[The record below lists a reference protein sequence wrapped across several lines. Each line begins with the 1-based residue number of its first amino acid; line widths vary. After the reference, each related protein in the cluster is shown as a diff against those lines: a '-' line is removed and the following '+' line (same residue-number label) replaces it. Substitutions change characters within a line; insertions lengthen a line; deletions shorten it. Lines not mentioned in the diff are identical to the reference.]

1 MFGEVDYFKWGFD
14 FFHGCHPSQ
23 HQFPEISSNFE
34 KMRREFFDENLEFFF
49 NFERSFCAC
58 GLTDFTTG
66 LIAATGFD
74 VFCSELLVEF
84 P

>member
-14 FFHGCHPSQ
+14 FFTDATLVNINSLKF
-23 HQFPEISSNFE
+23 HQISEKCTENFSMEISN
-34 KMRREFFDENLEFFF
+34 FFF